1 MRDSEFVFDYVQLS
15 YYKCYKIYFSRG
27 ISYIDSPDWKKNKKA
42 SINPINKKDNK
53 CFQYAVTVSLNY
65 EETGKHAERITKT
78 KPFINKYNWGEIN
91 YPSKKHDW
99 KKYEKN
105 NVTIALIILYGK
117 KEKIYPA
124 SVSKHYSN
132 REKEVI
138 LLIFQMEKYGIT
150 FQSKKVNM
158 ALPFSQY
165 QHY

>member
-15 YYKCYKIYFSRG
+15 YYKCYKINFSRG

-65 EETGKHAERITKT
+65 EEIGKHAERITKT

-99 KKYEKN
+99 KKIWEK
-105 NVTIALIILYGK
+105 
-117 KEKIYPA
+117 
-124 SVSKHYSN
+124 
-132 REKEVI
+132 
-138 LLIFQMEKYGIT
+138 
-150 FQSKKVNM
+150 
-158 ALPFSQY
+158 
-165 QHY
+165 

>member
-1 MRDSEFVFDYVQLS
+1 M
-15 YYKCYKIYFSRG
+15 
-27 ISYIDSPDWKKNKKA
+27 
-42 SINPINKKDNK
+42 
-53 CFQYAVTVSLNY
+53 NY
-65 EETGKHAERITKT
+65 EEIGKHAERITKT

-99 KKYEKN
+99 KKYEEN